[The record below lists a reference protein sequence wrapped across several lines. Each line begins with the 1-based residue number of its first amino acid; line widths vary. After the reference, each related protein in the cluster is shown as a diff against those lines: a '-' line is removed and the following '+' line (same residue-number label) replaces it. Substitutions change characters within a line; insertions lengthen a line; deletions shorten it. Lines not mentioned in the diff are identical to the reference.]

1 MKKAFFIAV
10 LCLLSVIL
18 LFNLCSCGNT
28 YAEAQELKEA
38 LAPYDRS
45 NPYIFIT
52 DNNLI
57 YTESGFVNLDDITY
71 EGEKCHLIRPDAYGM
86 YAYSAEDNLD
96 LTINIIYIEYHTLE
110 ITLVKSLL
118 LPKKLNDISLIK
130 GIFYIRMDDPETD
143 EQKQIYFLYDMN
155 NDQTSTVDTK
165 DYYAYVKMA
174 DGYAEHFYNF
184 ERYTLSAIT
193 TGATIFSPN
202 KYYIT
207 DNQTGMIKELDESL
221 LDTCEEGKII
231 RSSDPFLSMHCAYEK
246 DGYVYLLFGHT
257 RGLFEND
264 NYFIMK
270 YDFETHTLEYYATI
284 WEPFNDDVVPYLLIP

>member
-1 MKKAFFIAV
+1 MKERKYIISFV
-10 LCLLSVIL
+10 LLIVLI
-18 LFNLCSCGNT
+18 FNFSSCGYSDKET
-28 YAEAQELKEA
+28 QELKEA
-38 LAPYDRS
+38 LTPYDRS

-52 DNNLI
+52 DNDHI

-96 LTINIIYIEYHTLE
+96 LTINIIYIEYHTRE

-174 DGYAEHFYNF
+174 DGYSEHFYNF

-257 RGLFEND
+257 QGLFENE

-284 WEPFNDDVVPYLLIP
+284 WEAFNDDVVPYLLIP

>member
-1 MKKAFFIAV
+1 MKERKYIISFV
-10 LCLLSVIL
+10 LLIVLI
-18 LFNLCSCGNT
+18 FNFSSCVYSDKET
-28 YAEAQELKEA
+28 QELKEA

-52 DNNLI
+52 DNDHI

-96 LTINIIYIEYHTLE
+96 LTINIIYIEYHTWE

-118 LPKKLNDISLIK
+118 LPKKLYDISLIK

-193 TGATIFSPN
+193 TGAIIFSTN

-207 DNQTGMIKELDESL
+207 DNQTGMIKELNESL

-231 RSSDPFLSMHCAYEK
+231 RSYDAFLSMNCAYEK
-246 DGYVYLLFGHT
+246 DGYVYLLFGHN
-257 RGLFEND
+257 RDLFRN

>member
-1 MKKAFFIAV
+1 MKERKYIISFV
-10 LCLLSVIL
+10 LLIVLI
-18 LFNLCSCGNT
+18 FNFSSCVYSDKET
-28 YAEAQELKEA
+28 QELKEA

-52 DNNLI
+52 DNDHI

-96 LTINIIYIEYHTLE
+96 LTINIIYIEYHTWE

-118 LPKKLNDISLIK
+118 LPKSLDDISLIK

-143 EQKQIYFLYDMN
+143 ELKQIYFLYDMN

-165 DYYAYVKMA
+165 DYSAYIKMA
-174 DGYAEHFYNF
+174 DGYNEHFYNF

-231 RSSDPFLSMHCAYEK
+231 RSYDTFLSMNCAYEK
-246 DGYVYLLFGHT
+246 DGYVYLLFGHA
-257 RGLFEND
+257 RGLFQND
-264 NYFIMK
+264 NYSIMK

-284 WEPFNDDVVPYLLIP
+284 WEPFNDDIVPYLLIP

>member
-1 MKKAFFIAV
+1 MKERKYIISFV
-10 LCLLSVIL
+10 LLIVLI
-18 LFNLCSCGNT
+18 FNFSSCGYSDKET
-28 YAEAQELKEA
+28 QELKEA

-52 DNNLI
+52 DNDHI

-96 LTINIIYIEYHTLE
+96 LTINIIYIEYHTWE
-110 ITLVKSLL
+110 ITLVKSLS
-118 LPKKLNDISLIK
+118 LPERLYDISLIK

-174 DGYAEHFYNF
+174 DGYADHFYNF

-193 TGATIFSPN
+193 TGATSFSPN
-202 KYYIT
+202 KYYIK
-207 DNQTGMIKELDESL
+207 DNQTGMIKELDKSL

-231 RSSDPFLSMHCAYEK
+231 RSSDPFLYMNCAYEK

-257 RGLFEND
+257 QGLFENE

-284 WEPFNDDVVPYLLIP
+284 WEAFNDDVVPYLLIP

>member
-1 MKKAFFIAV
+1 MKERKYIISFV
-10 LCLLSVIL
+10 LLIVLI
-18 LFNLCSCGNT
+18 FNFSSCGYSDKET
-28 YAEAQELKEA
+28 QELKEA

-52 DNNLI
+52 DNDHI

-96 LTINIIYIEYHTLE
+96 LTINIIYIEYHTWE
-110 ITLVKSLL
+110 ITLVKSLS
-118 LPKKLNDISLIK
+118 LPERLYDISLIK

-174 DGYAEHFYNF
+174 DGYSEHFYNF

-202 KYYIT
+202 KYYIK

-257 RGLFEND
+257 QGLFENE

-270 YDFETHTLEYYATI
+270 YDFETHTLEYYDTI
-284 WEPFNDDVVPYLLIP
+284 WEAFNDDVVPYLLIP

>member
-1 MKKAFFIAV
+1 MKERKYIISFV
-10 LCLLSVIL
+10 LLIVLI
-18 LFNLCSCGNT
+18 FNFSSCGYSDKET
-28 YAEAQELKEA
+28 QELKEA

-52 DNNLI
+52 DNDHI
-57 YTESGFVNLDDITY
+57 YTESGFVHLDDITY
-71 EGEKCHLIRPDAYGM
+71 KGEKCHLIRPDAYGM

-96 LTINIIYIEYHTLE
+96 LTINIIYIEYHTWE

-118 LPKKLNDISLIK
+118 LPKKLHDISLIK

-165 DYYAYVKMA
+165 DYYAYVEMA
-174 DGYAEHFYNF
+174 DGYNEHFYNF

-231 RSSDPFLSMHCAYEK
+231 RSYDTFLSMNCAYEK

>member
-1 MKKAFFIAV
+1 
-10 LCLLSVIL
+10 
-18 LFNLCSCGNT
+18 
-28 YAEAQELKEA
+28 
-38 LAPYDRS
+38 
-45 NPYIFIT
+45 
-52 DNNLI
+52 
-57 YTESGFVNLDDITY
+57 
-71 EGEKCHLIRPDAYGM
+71 
-86 YAYSAEDNLD
+86 
-96 LTINIIYIEYHTLE
+96 
-110 ITLVKSLL
+110 
-118 LPKKLNDISLIK
+118 
-130 GIFYIRMDDPETD
+130 
-143 EQKQIYFLYDMN
+143 
-155 NDQTSTVDTK
+155 
-165 DYYAYVKMA
+165 MA

-231 RSSDPFLSMHCAYEK
+231 RSSDTFLSMNCAYEK

-257 RGLFEND
+257 RGLFENE

>member
-1 MKKAFFIAV
+1 MKKRKYIISFV
-10 LCLLSVIL
+10 LLIVLI
-18 LFNLCSCGNT
+18 FNFSSCGYSDKET
-28 YAEAQELKEA
+28 QELKEA

-52 DNNLI
+52 DNDHI

-96 LTINIIYIEYHTLE
+96 LTINIIYIEYHTWE

-118 LPKKLNDISLIK
+118 LPKRLYDISLIK

-174 DGYAEHFYNF
+174 DGYAQHFYNF

-207 DNQTGMIKELDESL
+207 DNQTGMIKELNESL

-231 RSSDPFLSMHCAYEK
+231 HSSDGNLVMHCAYEK
-246 DGYVYLLFGHT
+246 DGYVYLLFVHN